1 MVHTNPDIQSFKIP
15 LNGEI
20 SDLLLHVHLLL
31 YVFKLIYR
39 VLDKMEQTD
48 IKNDNNCTSLD
59 EALEQTIYLMQG
71 KG

>member
-1 MVHTNPDIQSFKIP
+1 
-15 LNGEI
+15 
-20 SDLLLHVHLLL
+20 
-31 YVFKLIYR
+31 
-39 VLDKMEQTD
+39 MEQTD